1 MSDIIIPK
9 VVDTEVTTVTTETIT
24 NPEVKMVNSDSSN
37 LEISKLSKDYK
48 FWARFNQILVI
59 IGGVFSLPV
68 GALAIIGAVKF
79 NKSIEIVDE
88 TSKETKTQEFVESVK
103 EFQKWSVISVFGAW
117 VFGIVIGLAFG
128 ALIFGTIMTSIDA
141 EKRNPMRNQNLNSSY
156 GSQKSEFSS
165 IANSVAPNTNLSTTK
180 QFNISTDEGS
190 MVIDAD
196 GNMKVIDKDGKVTT
210 VNMDGTMGTEK

>member
-1 MSDIIIPK
+1 MSDIITPK

-24 NPEVKMVNSDSSN
+24 NPEVKMVNNDSN

-88 TSKETKTQEFVESVK
+88 TSKDSKTQEFVESVK

-117 VFGIVIGLAFG
+117 IFGIVIGLAFG
-128 ALIFGTIMTSIDA
+128 ALIFGTIMAGIDA

-156 GSQKSEFSS
+156 GSQKSESSS
-165 IANSVAPNTNLSTTK
+165 ITNSVNPNNALSTTK
-180 QFNISTDEGS
+180 PFNISTDEGS
-190 MVIDAD
+190 VVMDAE
-196 GNMKVIDKDGKVTT
+196 GNMKMIDKDGKVTT